1 MTIID
6 RGGIEVDATWDRSW
20 SSFWSTTEVVVV
32 IVSLTLM
39 VIVVGSM
46 LVAVVA
52 IIDCGGGT
60 VVDHGDG
67 WIVVPGG
74 CHRHRLRWWW
84 DHIAGVVGVRVI
96 VVVFVDV
103 GHGCRRL

>member
-1 MTIID
+1 MGSVVILVLVDDGGCGRDRVID
-6 RGGIEVDATWDRSW
+6 ADGRRRRVDA
-20 SSFWSTTEVVVV
+20 
-32 IVSLTLM
+32 
-39 VIVVGSM
+39 
-46 LVAVVA
+46 
-52 IIDCGGGT
+52 CGRGT